1 MKRTQYNHLFY
12 LPIAI
17 AMLAGCGSARNSQ
30 QTDTVQNLVYQKD
43 SLQIDGNNSDW
54 RQPLLFRD
62 DKLEL
67 AYSVSNDA
75 ENLYVELMTK
85 KEETIQRVLRGGLTL
100 YINRHG
106 VKEELGAAGISFPT
120 GNPVKKDGRML
131 NDRPEIRQ
139 NIHVALS
146 AVADYSLFG
155 FTEIKTPENFDYGN
169 NNPAGVALGI
179 GLSPSNELVY
189 EARVPLASFLTA
201 NEMTSLSRR
210 SLGIGWV
217 LETVP
222 GEEKRRNGGG
232 GISIGGGIGMGSFG
246 SGGGIGVSIGSGS
259 LGRIGGR
266 RNDKPVKIWKEVILA
281 KAANHA

>member
-1 MKRTQYNHLFY
+1 MKKIYRFPLF
-12 LPIAI
+12 LL
-17 AMLAGCGSARNSQ
+17 LATILLFASCSSAKNSQ
-30 QTDTVQNLVYQKD
+30 QSDPVQQLQYQRD

-54 RQPLLFRD
+54 HQALLFRD
-62 DKLEL
+62 NKLEL

-75 ENLYVELMTK
+75 ENLYVQALTK
-85 KEETIQRVLRGGLTL
+85 KEETIQRILRGGLTL

-106 VKEELGAAGISFPT
+106 VKEEIGAAGISFPT

-139 NIHVALS
+139 NIRVALS

-155 FTEIKTPENFDYGN
+155 FTDIKTPENYDFGN
-169 NNPAGVALGI
+169 PNPAGVVLGI
-179 GLSPSNELVY
+179 GLSPTNELVY
-189 EARVPLASFLTA
+189 EVKIPLASFLSA

-210 SLGIGWV
+210 TLGIGWV

-246 SGGGIGVSIGSGS
+246 SGGGIGLSIGSGS
-259 LGRIGGR
+259 LGRIGGGKK
-266 RNDKPVKIWKEVILA
+266 DKPLKIWQEVVLA
-281 KAANHA
+281 KSTNHS

>member
-1 MKRTQYNHLFY
+1 
-12 LPIAI
+12 
-17 AMLAGCGSARNSQ
+17 MLASCSSAKKSQ
-30 QTDTVQNLVYQKD
+30 QSDLVQQSAFQKD
-43 SLQIDGNNSDW
+43 SLQIDGSNNDW
-54 RQPLLFRD
+54 HQALLFRD

-75 ENLYVELMTK
+75 TNLYVRALTK
-85 KEETIQRVLRGGLTL
+85 KEETIQRILRGGLTL

-106 VKEELGAAGISFPT
+106 VKEEIGAAGISFPT
-120 GNPVKKDGRML
+120 GNPVKKEGRML

-155 FTEIKTPENFDYGN
+155 FTEIKTPENYDYGN
-169 NNPAGVALGI
+169 PNPAGVLLGI
-179 GLSPSNELVY
+179 GLSSTNELVY
-189 EARVPLASFLTA
+189 EAKIPLSSFMSA
-201 NEMTSLSRR
+201 NEASNLSRR

-217 LETVP
+217 LETIP

-246 SGGGIGVSIGSGS
+246 SGGGIGLSMGSGS
-259 LGRIGGR
+259 LGRIGGGKK
-266 RNDKPVKIWKEVILA
+266 DKPVKIWQEVVLA
-281 KAANHA
+281 KSLKNS